1 MQNKTTVVKSIE
13 KMHRMFRRWF
23 FTELNWTSL
32 SKSRLNN
39 FTKEIKEFKKWIDN
53 DSYWDNIINLIE
65 NKKSEELNDIMPDVL
80 IRLEKIRLFYAK
92 MK

>member
-23 FTELNWTSL
+23 FTELNWIRL

-53 DSYWDNIINLIE
+53 DSYWDNIVNLIE
-65 NKKSEELNDIMPDVL
+65 NKKSKELNDIMPDVL

>member
-1 MQNKTTVVKSIE
+1 MQTKTTVVKSIE

-53 DSYWDNIINLIE
+53 DSYWDNIVNLIE
-65 NKKSEELNDIMPDVL
+65 NKKSKELNDIMPEVL
-80 IRLEKIRLFYAK
+80 IRLEKIRLFYLK
-92 MK
+92 NK

>member
-53 DSYWDNIINLIE
+53 DSYWDNIVNLIE
-65 NKKSEELNDIMPDVL
+65 NKKSKELNDIMPEVL
-80 IRLEKIRLFYAK
+80 IRLEKIRLFYSK

>member
-53 DSYWDNIINLIE
+53 DSYWDNIVNLIE
-65 NKKSEELNDIMPDVL
+65 NKKSEELNDIMPEVL

>member
-53 DSYWDNIINLIE
+53 DSYWDNIVNLIE
-65 NKKSEELNDIMPDVL
+65 NKKSKELNDIMPEVL

>member
-53 DSYWDNIINLIE
+53 DSYWDNIVNLIE
-65 NKKSEELNDIMPDVL
+65 NKKSKELNDIMPDVL

>member
-13 KMHRMFRRWF
+13 KIHRMFRRWF

-39 FTKEIKEFKKWIDN
+39 FTKEIKEFKKWVDN
-53 DSYWDNIINLIE
+53 DSYWDNIVNLIE
-65 NKKSEELNDIMPDVL
+65 NKKSKELNDIMPEVL

>member
-1 MQNKTTVVKSIE
+1 MKTKTTVVKSIE

-53 DSYWDNIINLIE
+53 DSYWDNIVNLIE
-65 NKKSEELNDIMPDVL
+65 NKKSKELNDIMPEVL

>member
-23 FTELNWTSL
+23 FTELNWTRL

-53 DSYWDNIINLIE
+53 DSYWDNIVNLIE
-65 NKKSEELNDIMPDVL
+65 NKKSKELNDIMPEVL

>member
-53 DSYWDNIINLIE
+53 DSYWDNIVNLIE
-65 NKKSEELNDIMPDVL
+65 NKKSKELNDIMPEVL
-80 IRLEKIRLFYAK
+80 IRLEKIRLFYVK

>member
-1 MQNKTTVVKSIE
+1 MQNKTTVVKGIE

-53 DSYWDNIINLIE
+53 DSYWDNIVNLIE
-65 NKKSEELNDIMPDVL
+65 NKKSKELNDIMPEVL